1 MREEDHLVDVV
12 EKIEG
17 PHPTVTR
24 CSSRADRSPPASA
37 PLCARF
43 GPAPPAHGGVIH
55 GHARR
60 SGCVCSA
67 ARASRLRLRVAP
79 GSVQPAAP
87 PVLRSAAHTQPPLW
101 AWPTE
106 RFTRAGGLVPR
117 GGARSA
123 TADGLLHRRAR
134 PRVAVGC
141 GIRSSPVLWAH
152 KGGSEVQTAS
162 GARAAA
168 TCPRVSGSHSGCE
181 PFARYTPPSSSRPQA
196 PEAAKGE
203 AVSRRFRRGV
213 LRRQGHLPSLLQ
225 VSEGLAGC
233 PNDTRL
239 RGCAPPPR
247 PCRTIWRGTPG
258 PP

>member
-1 MREEDHLVDVV
+1 MLR
-12 EKIEG
+12 G
-17 PHPTVTR
+17 
-24 CSSRADRSPPASA
+24 S
-37 PLCARF
+37 
-43 GPAPPAHGGVIH
+43 GQPAPPACRSRISSAGCAACPSQRCAYTASALGMAYRKVYP
-55 GHARR
+55 RR
-60 SGCVCSA
+60 RVGP
-67 ARASRLRLRVAP
+67 SRR
-79 GSVQPAAP
+79 
-87 PVLRSAAHTQPPLW
+87 
-101 AWPTE
+101 
-106 RFTRAGGLVPR
+106 
-117 GGARSA
+117 ARSA